1 MTTLVTGASGFV
13 GGALVERLLARGETD
28 LRVTV
33 RPGSRRDRLEA
44 AAARHPQAKLEY
56 VQANLVSRAEAVR
69 AVEGVALVYHLAAA
83 MGGAPADMF
92 LNTVVGS
99 KNLLEAVGDRRPMR
113 IVLCSSF
120 AVYGVAGLP
129 RGAVVNEDTPLE
141 PHPEKRD
148 VYSQVKL
155 RQERLFREYQ
165 EKHGFELVVV
175 RPGVIYGPGGSPFS
189 SRVGLSL
196 FGLFLHLGGRNLL
209 PLSYVDNCAEAI
221 ALAGRAPG
229 AAEQAINVHD
239 DDLPTCKAY
248 LDAYREQVRPL
259 RTVSVPLPAL
269 QLLSVAV
276 ERYHRWSRGQLPAIF
291 TPYKTATA
299 WRGNRFDNA
308 KLKGLGWRQLVPT
321 DEGMRRT
328 FAQLRGLAGAPGH

>member
-1 MTTLVTGASGFV
+1 
-13 GGALVERLLARGETD
+13 
-28 LRVTV
+28 
-33 RPGSRRDRLEA
+33 
-44 AAARHPQAKLEY
+44 
-56 VQANLVSRAEAVR
+56 
-69 AVEGVALVYHLAAA
+69 
-83 MGGAPADMF
+83 
-92 LNTVVGS
+92 
-99 KNLLEAVGDRRPMR
+99 MR

-239 DDLPTCKAY
+239 DDMPTCKAY

-328 FAQLRGLAGAPGH
+328 FAQLRGLAGSPGH